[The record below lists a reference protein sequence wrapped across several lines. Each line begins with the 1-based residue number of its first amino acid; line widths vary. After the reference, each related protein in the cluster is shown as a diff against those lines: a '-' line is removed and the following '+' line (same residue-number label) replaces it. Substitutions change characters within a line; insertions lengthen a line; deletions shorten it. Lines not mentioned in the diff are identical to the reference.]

1 MYTLQTATLKEVEL
15 AIEWAAR
22 EGWNPG
28 LSDARAFYAQ
38 DPSGFFMGKLRG
50 EPVSCISCVRY
61 PHDFGF
67 IGFYMVSP
75 EYRGQG
81 YGLKIWNHAMEYG
94 DGCTLGLDGVPAQQ
108 KNYAKSGFHL
118 AWRNIRYEYLRGSE
132 RENIPEVPESFLS
145 PEELSF
151 EELAAFDA
159 LHFGGKRREFLSPWL
174 ALEKSRSLVARRNDA
189 IRGYITL
196 RQCRRGY
203 KIGPLFAADPLLG
216 EVLFLKV
223 LEDLPQETPIYLDVP
238 EPNKEALA
246 LAEKYRMHPAFH
258 TARMY
263 RGTPPKLPLE
273 QIFGI
278 TTFELG

>member
-1 MYTLQTATLKEVEL
+1 MYTLHTATLKEVEL
-15 AIEWAAR
+15 AVEWAAR

-38 DPSGFFMGKLRG
+38 DPSGFFVGKLHG

-61 PHDFGF
+61 PHDFAF

-75 EYRGQG
+75 EYRGKG
-81 YGLKIWNHAMEYG
+81 YGLEIWNHAMQYG

-108 KNYAKSGFHL
+108 ENYAKSGFHL
-118 AWRNIRYEYLRGSE
+118 AYRNVRYEYLRGSE
-132 RENIPEVPESFLS
+132 GESIPEVPESFVS
-145 PEELSF
+145 PEELPF
-151 EELAAFDA
+151 EKLAAFDA
-159 LHFGGKRREFLSPWL
+159 LHFGGERREFLGSWL
-174 ALEKSRSLVARRNDA
+174 ALKKGRSLLAQRNGA

-196 RQCRRGY
+196 RECRKGY
-203 KIGPLFAADPLLG
+203 KIGPLFAEHAPLA
-216 EVLFLKV
+216 EALFLRV
-223 LEDLPQETPIYLDVP
+223 LEDIPRGTPIYLDVP
-238 EPNKEALA
+238 EPNREALG

-263 RGTPPKLPLE
+263 RGAAPELPLE
-273 QIFGI
+273 QIFGV